1 MNFWKRMRLIGNL
14 ALLVISIVTIVLAI
28 FVTPDPDIE
37 PDNPTQHPPL
47 GLKAQSGTS
56 GL

>member
-28 FVTPDPDIE
+28 FVTPDPDNE
-37 PDNPTQHPPL
+37 PGNPSQHPPL
-47 GLKAQSGTS
+47 GLKALSGTS

>member
-1 MNFWKRMRLIGNL
+1 MNFWKRMRLVGNL
-14 ALLVISIVTIVLAI
+14 VLLVISIVTIVMAI
-28 FVTPDPDIE
+28 FVAPDPDNE
-37 PDNPTQHPPL
+37 PDNPTQRPAL